1 MILNIKYISDIRL
14 WSDQKSNIV
23 QAHLS
28 SLNFQLQDPSILR
41 QEKKKNFQENSGP
54 STRSGSDNSDLTRGV
69 GWFLLIP
76 VNDLVVLEVL
86 LDKLLSS
93 VVVGEDGHYLA
104 K

>member
-1 MILNIKYISDIRL
+1 M
-14 WSDQKSNIV
+14 
-23 QAHLS
+23 
-28 SLNFQLQDPSILR
+28 QDPGLTEINVLR
-41 QEKKKNFQENSGP
+41 QQKKKNFQENSGP
-54 STRSGSDNSDLTRGV
+54 STRRGGDNSHLTRGV

-76 VNDLVVLEVL
+76 VKDLVVLEVL

>member
-1 MILNIKYISDIRL
+1 M
-14 WSDQKSNIV
+14 
-23 QAHLS
+23 
-28 SLNFQLQDPSILR
+28 
-41 QEKKKNFQENSGP
+41 QENSGP
-54 STRSGSDNSDLTRGV
+54 STRSGGANSDLTGAV

-76 VNDLVVLEVL
+76 VKDLVMLEVL